1 MADRADGAVRS
12 GGMRDA
18 GGRGGGRGVLR
29 MGGSVMGERT
39 SRAMSYI
46 NRVRERRKG
55 EIVRVMAAAEA
66 CMLACAA
73 LLAEAVWFG

>member
-1 MADRADGAVRS
+1 
-12 GGMRDA
+12 
-18 GGRGGGRGVLR
+18 
-29 MGGSVMGERT
+29 MGERT

-73 LLAEAVWFG
+73 LLAAAVWFG